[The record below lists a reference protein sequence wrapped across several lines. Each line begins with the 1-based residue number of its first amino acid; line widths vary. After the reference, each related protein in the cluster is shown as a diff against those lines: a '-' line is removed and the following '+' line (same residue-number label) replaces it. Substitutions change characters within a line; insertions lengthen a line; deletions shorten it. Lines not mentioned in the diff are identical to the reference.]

1 MDDMLKRIA
10 ECIGPKHGAKKELA
24 DHLGIH
30 PNVITNWF
38 NGRNKSYRRY
48 LPEIA
53 AYYKVSEEYLKG
65 EDSSAQKENPP
76 ALTKKDERKKKNVVR
91 TIGRDGSYEERYL
104 TDEQLEALKAVMR
117 QMPKVEDDF

>member
-1 MDDMLKRIA
+1 MDDILKRIA

-65 EDSSAQKENPP
+65 EDSSAQKETPLR
-76 ALTKKDERKKKNVVR
+76 AKSRTGEKKNVVR

>member
-1 MDDMLKRIA
+1 MDDILKRIA

-65 EDSSAQKENPP
+65 EDSSVQKETPLR
-76 ALTKKDERKKKNVVR
+76 AKSRTGEKKNVVR

>member
-65 EDSSAQKENPP
+65 EDSSVQKETPLR
-76 ALTKKDERKKKNVVR
+76 AKSRTGEKKNVVR

>member
-10 ECIGPKHGAKKELA
+10 ECIGPKHVAKKELA
-24 DHLGIH
+24 GHLGIH

>member
-65 EDSSAQKENPP
+65 EDSSVQKETPLR
-76 ALTKKDERKKKNVVR
+76 AKSRTGEKKNVVR

-104 TDEQLEALKAVMR
+104 TDEQLEALKAVIR